1 MDKQMTISAF
11 SDELAQ
17 VRTKKKE
24 FLIPNSMPFRQLKSF
39 LKILIG
45 VQYENPPIGT
55 ARPDSRNN
63 LYPRGHD
70 VKALNFVHHI
80 MILQETQRRIY
91 PLKHFCTH
99 PQPNVHHTIQPGRGL
114 TPAGL

>member
-1 MDKQMTISAF
+1 M
-11 SDELAQ
+11 
-17 VRTKKKE
+17 
-24 FLIPNSMPFRQLKSF
+24 NSMPFRQLKSF

-70 VKALNFVHHI
+70 IKALNFAHHI

-99 PQPNVHHTIQPGRGL
+99 PQPNVHHTTIQPGRGL

>member
-1 MDKQMTISAF
+1 M
-11 SDELAQ
+11 
-17 VRTKKKE
+17 
-24 FLIPNSMPFRQLKSF
+24 NSMPFRQLKSF

-80 MILQETQRRIY
+80 MILWRICEICLLCIHLDPKFLFFFAHCLF
-91 PLKHFCTH
+91 PLRQFLL
-99 PQPNVHHTIQPGRGL
+99 PGCI
-114 TPAGL
+114 AV